1 MSSLVSLVRAYDRM
15 AERGEG
21 VPAYGYSKEKI
32 GFVISLNVDGTVAHE
47 PIDLRQGEGKRKTSI
62 LMPVPASFK
71 RPGVTPKP
79 FFLWDNTAFALG
91 VTATEGKNAE
101 SRLKTFR
108 DRHLRELAET
118 EDEGLTAFL
127 KFIDRWTPEQFAERA
142 WPDEMKDQ
150 NVVFALESDRLAKIM
165 IHDRPAA
172 RERWAHL
179 FAAGNRKQAICL
191 ITGERSSLARI
202 HPAIKGVNKD
212 ADSIVS
218 FNKPSFESYG
228 QSQGENAPISDY
240 AAFRYVAALNRFLER
255 NSGHRIQIGDS
266 STVFWADSSDAR
278 AASEAESLFLGFID
292 EKEANAVEAKKI
304 ENILAKLRAGRQ
316 IEEFKP
322 DIPQGVRFFVLA
334 LAPNAA
340 RLSVRFYIEDDFGV
354 IADRY
359 LLHLKRLR
367 IDPPPK
373 YETPSMRQMLIETAV
388 LRKPDNIQPNL
399 AGEWIRSILT
409 DTPYPLTLLSA
420 LITRLRADHDVN
432 AVRVAI
438 LKSVLIKNFK
448 MEVPVSLDRANMN
461 PAYLLGR
468 LFATLEQIQDVA
480 LGKVNAGVRERF
492 YGAASANPRNIF
504 PLLLRMNTH
513 HLSKAERGEKKR
525 LAGFLANQM
534 SEIISGLPCEFP
546 ATLPLAEQGK
556 FAIGYFHQNH
566 RPKNVMA
573 NPETSE

>member
-1 MSSLVSLVRAYDRM
+1 MSSLASLVRAYDRM

-316 IEEFKP
+316 IEEFKS

-373 YETPSMRQMLIETAV
+373 YETPSMWQMLIETAV

-409 DTPYPLTLLSA
+409 DTPYPHT
-420 LITRLRADHDVN
+420 
-432 AVRVAI
+432 
-438 LKSVLIKNFK
+438 K
-448 MEVPVSLDRANMN
+448 
-461 PAYLLGR
+461 
-468 LFATLEQIQDVA
+468 LFAGMAARSAKTTGL
-480 LGKVNAGVRERF
+480 VRR
-492 YGAASANPRNIF
+492 ATRN
-504 PLLLRMNTH
+504 R
-513 HLSKAERGEKKR
+513 RR
-525 LAGFLANQM
+525 
-534 SEIISGLPCEFP
+534 
-546 ATLPLAEQGK
+546 
-556 FAIGYFHQNH
+556 
-566 RPKNVMA
+566 
-573 NPETSE
+573 

>member
-1 MSSLVSLVRAYDRM
+1 MSPLASLVRAYDRM
-15 AERGEG
+15 AAHGK

-32 GFVISLNVDGTVAHE
+32 GFLISLNVDGTVAHE

>member
-1 MSSLVSLVRAYDRM
+1 MSSLASLVRAYDRM

-32 GFVISLNVDGTVAHE
+32 GFVIPLNVDGTVAHE

-118 EDEGLTAFL
+118 EDEGLKAFL
-127 KFIDRWTPEQFAERA
+127 KFIDRWTPEQFVERA

-179 FAAGNRKQAICL
+179 FAAGNPKQAICL
-191 ITGERSSLARI
+191 ITGERSSLTRI

-255 NSGHRIQIGDS
+255 DSGHRIQIGDA
-266 STVFWADSSDAR
+266 STVFWADSSNAH
-278 AASEAESLFLGFID
+278 AALEAESLFLGFID
-292 EKEANAVEAKKI
+292 EKDNEAVEEKKI
-304 ENILAKLRAGRQ
+304 EAILAKLRAGRP
-316 IEEFKP
+316 IAEFKP
-322 DIPQGVRFFVLA
+322 DLPHGVRFFVLA

-340 RLSVRFYIEDDFGV
+340 RLSVRFYVEDDFGV
-354 IADRY
+354 IAERY
-359 LLHLKRLR
+359 VRHLERLR
-367 IDPPPK
+367 IDPPSD
-373 YETPSMRQMLIETAV
+373 EAPSMWQMLLETAV
-388 LRKPDNIQPNL
+388 LRKSDNIQPNL
-399 AGEWIRSILT
+399 AGEWMRAILT
-409 DTPYPLTLLSA
+409 DTPYPLTLLSS
-420 LITRLRADHDVN
+420 LITRLRADHKVN
-432 AVRVAI
+432 ALRVSI
-438 LKSVLIKNFK
+438 IKSILIKNFS
-448 MEVPVSLDRANMN
+448 MEVPVSLDRTNMN

-468 LFATLEQIQDVA
+468 LFATLERIQDVA

-513 HLSKAERGEKKR
+513 HLSKAEKGDKRR
-525 LAGFLANQM
+525 LAGFLTNEM

-546 ATLPLAEQGK
+546 ATLALAEQGK
-556 FAIGYFHQNH
+556 FALGYFHQHH
-566 RPKNVMA
+566 RPKDKAA
-573 NPETSE
+573 NPETPE